1 MYTFIG
7 IESLAA
13 NALISLLEEN
23 NVRVVSF
30 DTLVNYGMEIT
41 RIYKRDTGEDAILLL
56 SREYQLNMIANY
68 SDFFDVK
75 IDNAGQ
81 GVFCLKEDVDL
92 EQVKFYF
99 RYTMKISLLKAF
111 LAPEVLEKLGVL
123 A

>member
-23 NVRVVSF
+23 NVREVTF
-30 DTLVNYGMEIT
+30 DTLVKYGMEIT
-41 RIYKRDTGEDAILLL
+41 RIYKLNTGEDAILLL
-56 SREYQLNMIANY
+56 SREYQMNMITNY

-75 IDNAGQ
+75 VNDAGQ
-81 GVFCLKEDVDL
+81 EVFCLKDGIEL
-92 EQVKFYF
+92 EQIKFYF
-99 RYTMKISLLKAF
+99 RYTMKLSLLKAF
-111 LAPEVLEKLGVL
+111 LAPEVLKTLGVV

>member
-81 GVFCLKEDVDL
+81 GVFCLKDDVDI

-99 RYTMKISLLKAF
+99 RDTMKISLLKAF

>member
-13 NALISLLEEN
+13 NALISLLEKN

-81 GVFCLKEDVDL
+81 GVFCLKDDVDI

-123 A
+123 V

>member
-13 NALISLLEEN
+13 NALISLLEKN

-81 GVFCLKEDVDL
+81 GVFCLKDDVDI

-99 RYTMKISLLKAF
+99 RYCSSDK
-111 LAPEVLEKLGVL
+111 
-123 A
+123 